1 MISLREI
8 CSENIDKVMA
18 LEVGANQRKYLNTT
32 NLRSFADAYALRKD
46 GIFAAP
52 LAIYHED
59 VQIGFIMYVYDT
71 LDHESFEHEVFF
83 NKKSYFI
90 WHFMIDKRFQ
100 GKRYGKRAF
109 EMILMEINKQP
120 FGDAEYISLFYHT
133 NNVKAKDLYLSFGFD
148 ETNIVQDQS
157 VLAIKSIK

>member
-8 CSENIDKVMA
+8 SSENIDKVIA
-18 LEVGANQRKYLNTT
+18 LEVGANQREYINTT
-32 NLRSFADAYALRKD
+32 NLRSFADAHVLRND
-46 GIFAAP
+46 GILAAP

-59 VQIGFIMYVYDT
+59 ILIGFIMYIYDT

-90 WHFMIDKRFQ
+90 WHFMIDRRFQ

-109 EMILMEINKQP
+109 EMIIKNLNKQP

-133 NNVKAKDLYLSFGFD
+133 DNVKAKELYLSFGFV

>member
-8 CSENIDKVMA
+8 SSENIDKVIA
-18 LEVGANQRKYLNTT
+18 LEVGANQREYINTT
-32 NLRSFADAYALRKD
+32 NLRSFADAHVLRND
-46 GIFAAP
+46 GILAAP

-59 VQIGFIMYVYDT
+59 ILIGFIMYIYDT

-90 WHFMIDKRFQ
+90 WHFMIDRRFQ
-100 GKRYGKRAF
+100 GKRYGKHAF
-109 EMILMEINKQP
+109 EMIIKNLNKQP

-133 NNVKAKDLYLSFGFD
+133 DNVKAKELYLSFGFV